1 MDRDREDEA
10 AWGFVSGGESRIP
23 AALGIFAALALYLLL
38 PDRLTIGPG
47 WVIPALEAAVLVPL
61 VVTNPSHRSR
71 DSRVL
76 RALSIGLIGLLSVAN
91 FTSLGL
97 LIHRL
102 LHGGKAGGR
111 QLIYSAM
118 AIWVTNVIVFGLWYW
133 ELDRGGPL
141 ARTRADHRQPDF
153 LFPQMTTPAATDRG
167 WVPNFLDY
175 LYVAFTNA
183 TAFSPTDAMPLTPA
197 AKALML
203 AQSVASVLVIVVV
216 GARAVNILS

>member
-1 MDRDREDEA
+1 MERDREDEA
-10 AWGFVSGGESRIP
+10 AWGFVSTGESRVP
-23 AALGIFAALALYLLL
+23 AALAIVAALALYLLL
-38 PDRLTIGPG
+38 PNRLTIGPG
-47 WVIPALEAAVLVPL
+47 WIIPVLELAILVPL
-61 VVTNPSHRSR
+61 VVTNPSHTSR
-71 DSRVL
+71 DSSGL
-76 RALSIGLIGLLSVAN
+76 RALSVALIGLLSVAN

-97 LIHRL
+97 LVHRL

-111 QLIYSAM
+111 QLIYSAI

-141 ARTRADHRQPDF
+141 ARTRPDHRRPDF
-153 LFPQMTTPAATDRG
+153 LFPQMTTPAAADGR
-167 WVPNFLDY
+167 WVPRFLDY

-197 AKALML
+197 AKALMV
-203 AQSVASVLVIVVV
+203 AQSAASVLVIVVV